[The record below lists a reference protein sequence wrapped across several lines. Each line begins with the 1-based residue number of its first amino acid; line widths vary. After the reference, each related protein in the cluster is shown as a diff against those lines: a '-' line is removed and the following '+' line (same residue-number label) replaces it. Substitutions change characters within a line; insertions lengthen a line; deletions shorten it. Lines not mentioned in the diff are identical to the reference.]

1 MAIKEGLPPLVSGGL
16 RQVEAGLVDILG
28 PWPPPLLFTFSPSAF
43 SSFSLSA
50 WSLWPHFSLAEG
62 GASAGTGGKVLSR
75 DWQAHPCFYPGY
87 GPPPLPPGPK
97 PACKQRWRR
106 PDLPPTGSGAAGE
119 VLGRLGA
126 VDPMEALI

>member
-1 MAIKEGLPPLVSGGL
+1 MAAPTGEWGL

-28 PWPPPLLFTFSPSAF
+28 PWPPPLLFTFPLCF
-43 SSFSLSA
+43 LFFLSA
-50 WSLWPHFSLAEG
+50 WSLWPHFSPAEG

-75 DWQAHPCFYPGY
+75 DWQAHPCFDPSH

-106 PDLPPTGSGAAGE
+106 PDLCPTGSGAAGE